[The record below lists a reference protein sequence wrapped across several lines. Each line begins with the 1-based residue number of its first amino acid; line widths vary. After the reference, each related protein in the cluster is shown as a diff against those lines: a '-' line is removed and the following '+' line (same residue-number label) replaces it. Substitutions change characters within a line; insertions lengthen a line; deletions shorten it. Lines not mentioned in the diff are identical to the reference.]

1 MINKLYEKYKMR
13 SIPNKFSI
21 DEIDKILK
29 SEYRVAEIEKSK
41 IGSMIHDPYTKF
53 DEIVKCYKIDQQDIL
68 MSLFSN
74 EEKSNFAEMIQ
85 LNQSE
90 QNTDYD
96 EQDLFN
102 KEIQEGKLIV
112 IFLASTDGTFINYFN
127 LLGHSEKVYNKLIV
141 LMGLE
146 KKECI
151 MENPLFQEY
160 LQALA
165 ATGYLE
171 E

>member
-13 SIPNKFSI
+13 NIPNKFSI
-21 DEIDKILK
+21 DEIDTILK
-29 SEYRVAEIEKSK
+29 SEYRATEIKKNK
-41 IGSMIHDPYTKF
+41 IGSIYLDTNIEFK
-53 DEIVKCYKIDQQDIL
+53 EIVKCYKIEEKAVL
-68 MSLFSN
+68 MELFSDA
-74 EEKSNFAEMIQ
+74 EKKNFAEMIQ

-90 QNTDYD
+90 QNTDFN

-112 IFLASTDGTFINYFN
+112 IFLASADGTYINYFN
-127 LLGHSEKVYNKLIV
+127 LLGHSEMMYNKLTV

-146 KKECI
+146 KEECNI
-151 MENPLFQEY
+151 ENPLFQEY

-165 ATGYLE
+165 AIGYLE